1 MSPLPAFNAEHLH
14 LLERLV
20 FGLGRLDR
28 ELRGHPLAE
37 AWALRAG
44 MLAGA
49 AAAEDGGLAVDRGRL
64 LAAAAGLPIAVYRD
78 DHGIPAAMRHIQIQ
92 GAWFRVAAPEA
103 PEDLARLA
111 ETGPRAEH
119 LGPAVRK
126 AFGWVAASLPACLE
140 AMAAAPPGLAGALQ
154 AAWLWVREGGDR
166 GVGGDPMA
174 LTVAFPLAL
183 QAQGLSCRPLP
194 GLFPRPRAP
203 RPAGRWLRLAL
214 EDLVAR
220 VAAATQ
226 LLHGLE
232 RARHGLLEAVAGAR
246 TSSRLP
252 AVAEL
257 ALTTPAIAAP
267 TVVRHLTRLAH
278 RGGPL
283 GRTRP
288 ETAAARKTAVSRTSA
303 GEMLRQLA
311 ASGWLVELTGSR
323 THRAYVPRD
332 LAELGID
339 VQPARLRPA
348 PGREFEE
355 ERFEIPPLPSP
366 SERKAPLEVDF
377 TEVFSA
383 LWVVEARINALLV
396 ERGLAHRPTPSSALE
411 SGRGGSIETEE

>member
-1 MSPLPAFNAEHLH
+1 MPPLPAFDADHLP

-28 ELRGHPLAE
+28 ELRGHPLAD

-64 LAAAAGLPIAVYRD
+64 LAAAAGLPIAVFRD

-92 GAWFRVAAPEA
+92 ATWFREAAPET

-111 ETGPRAEH
+111 ASGPVAED
-119 LGPAVRK
+119 LGPAVRS
-126 AFGWVAASLPACLE
+126 AFSWVAASLPGCLE
-140 AMAAAPPGLAGALQ
+140 TMAAAPPGLAGALL
-154 AAWLWVREGGDR
+154 AAWLWVRE
-166 GVGGDPMA
+166 GGDPMA

-194 GLFPRPRAP
+194 GLFPRPRPP

-220 VAAATQ
+220 AAAATQ

-232 RARHGLLEAVAGAR
+232 RARHGLLGAVAGAR
-246 TSSRLP
+246 SSSRLP
-252 AVAEL
+252 AVADL
-257 ALTTPAIAAP
+257 ALTAPAIAAP
-267 TVVRHLTRLAH
+267 TVVRHLTRLAR

-288 ETAAARKTAVSRTSA
+288 ETAAARKTAVSRASA

-311 ASGWLVELTGSR
+311 ESGWLVELTGSR
-323 THRAYVPRD
+323 THRAYVTRD

-339 VQPARLRPA
+339 VQPARLRPL
-348 PGREFEE
+348 PGREVEE
-355 ERFEIPPLPSP
+355 EAFEIPPLPSP
-366 SERKAPLEVDF
+366 AERKAPLEVDY
-377 TEVFSA
+377 TEVFSE
-383 LWVVEARINALLV
+383 LRMVEGRIEALLSDLGIGS
-396 ERGLAHRPTPSSALE
+396 RGDRRAVIR
-411 SGRGGSIETEE
+411 R

>member
-1 MSPLPAFNAEHLH
+1 MPPLPAFDAEHLH
-14 LLERLV
+14 LAEHLV

-28 ELRGHPLAE
+28 ELRGHPLAA

-64 LAAAAGLPIAVYRD
+64 LAAAAGLPIAVFRD

-111 ETGPRAEH
+111 ASGPVAED
-119 LGPAVRK
+119 LGPAVRP

-154 AAWLWVREGGDR
+154 SAWRWTREGR
-166 GVGGDPMA
+166 DPMA

-194 GLFPRPRAP
+194 GLFPRPRPP

-220 VAAATQ
+220 VGTATQ

-232 RARHGLLEAVAGAR
+232 RARHGLLGAVAGAR
-246 TSSRLP
+246 SSSRLP

-267 TVVRHLTRLAH
+267 TVVRHLTRLAR

-283 GRTRP
+283 GRTTP
-288 ETAAARKTAVSRTSA
+288 DVIAARKDKTAVSRASA
-303 GEMLRQLA
+303 GEMLRLLA
-311 ASGWLVELTGSR
+311 GSGWLVELTGSR
-323 THRAYVPRD
+323 SHRAYVPRD
-332 LAELGID
+332 LAELGVD
-339 VQPARLRPA
+339 VQPARLRPQ
-348 PGREFEE
+348 PGRQVEE
-355 ERFEIPPLPSP
+355 EPLVIPPLPSP
-366 SERKAPLEVDF
+366 AERKGPLEVDY
-377 TEVFSA
+377 TEVFSE
-383 LWVVEARINALLV
+383 LRMVESRIEALLADMGLGRRATA
-396 ERGLAHRPTPSSALE
+396 EREDAV
-411 SGRGGSIETEE
+411 